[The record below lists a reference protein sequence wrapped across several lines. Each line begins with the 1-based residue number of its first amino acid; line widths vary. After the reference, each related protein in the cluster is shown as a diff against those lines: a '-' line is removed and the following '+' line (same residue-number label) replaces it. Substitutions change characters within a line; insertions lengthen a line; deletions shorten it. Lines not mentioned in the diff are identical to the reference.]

1 MPLNRHG
8 QLTVWRDIERVGGK
22 TPHQKSPACWT
33 ACPTVP
39 YSQERRA
46 PRRQHREHDNRHVP
60 SIKIEV
66 VHTNGWFES
75 PALPGS
81 TFVTELLEPM
91 TEGTRQ
97 IGNPWT
103 W

>member
-22 TPHQKSPACWT
+22 TPHQKGPACWT

-81 TFVTELLEPM
+81 TSSRNCSSRWPKALARSETP
-91 TEGTRQ
+91 G
-97 IGNPWT
+97 P
-103 W
+103 